1 MFLEEVLLDARL
13 IVLNIVSRSVP
24 SRLLVEEPGVAG
36 PEKTVQKPK
45 QNGGIG
51 FSKPSCRDRVTAFDR
66 CISEIFILCVCR
78 LTGVILVIDPG
89 VAVSDGLQIEKT
101 VCPGRGCRQPDEGNE
116 GRQDKVDLWVVFLFI
131 SVEAGVE
138 EVESEAV
145 RGTEYDIV
153 VDCRFPIM
161 LPGGGVEPDHH
172 SGENIKLGI
181 GAEIP
186 GEGEGF
192 IILGF
197 QAADGTFVLDSF
209 VVVGPV
215 VSFIN
220 IFLV

>member
-153 VDCRFPIM
+153 VTEVFHYVTWRWSRARPS
-161 LPGGGVEPDHH
+161 LR
-172 SGENIKLGI
+172 
-181 GAEIP
+181 
-186 GEGEGF
+186 
-192 IILGF
+192 
-197 QAADGTFVLDSF
+197 
-209 VVVGPV
+209 
-215 VSFIN
+215 
-220 IFLV
+220 

>member
-24 SRLLVEEPGVAG
+24 SRLFVEEPGVAG

-145 RGTEYDIV
+145 KEEQNTTLPLV
-153 VDCRFPIM
+153 SFPII
-161 LPGGGVEPDHH
+161 LPGSGVEPDHH
-172 SGENIKLGI
+172 SGENVELRI
-181 GAEIP
+181 G
-186 GEGEGF
+186 
-192 IILGF
+192 
-197 QAADGTFVLDSF
+197 
-209 VVVGPV
+209 
-215 VSFIN
+215 
-220 IFLV
+220 